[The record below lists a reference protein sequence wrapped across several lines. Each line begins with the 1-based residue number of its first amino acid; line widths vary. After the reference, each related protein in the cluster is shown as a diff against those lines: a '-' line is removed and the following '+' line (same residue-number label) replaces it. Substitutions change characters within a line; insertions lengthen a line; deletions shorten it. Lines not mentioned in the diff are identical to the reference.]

1 MHYNKKNLA
10 LSAFILF
17 MLFLPF
23 SIKAQL
29 SIKAQPDIED
39 SRETGGFQFGLN
51 FGMYLA
57 NKYPANYY
65 NGSDANLN
73 NIKYILGNK
82 YLYYDIYKTIPRITD
97 TFFVKQYPTD
107 MHYPATASA
116 GLYISYNF
124 NRSTGVYI
132 QFNYVKLKPHDAF
145 TVEVD
150 PKEYLTNPDLR
161 LYSISGEEERINI
174 DLGYSRS
181 FRLGQNIDIIGEAGI
196 ALNDI
201 KVLKSRIYIEDK
213 EYSIINVYGK
223 NSYIP
228 NSNMQSYNI
237 TQGGIGI
244 GLHGGAGVRFNFSD
258 SFALQPGATLYWN
271 NVNLEGYKDM
281 RFSSFF
287 YLRFIARKLL

>member
-1 MHYNKKNLA
+1 MKIKGNRYCIIAISIVAFLLLA
-10 LSAFILF
+10 LVVPLSL
-17 MLFLPF
+17 
-23 SIKAQL
+23 KAQ
-29 SIKAQPDIED
+29 QEED
-39 SRETGGFQFGLN
+39 NSQEYGGLQFGLD
-51 FGMYLA
+51 FGLYLP

-65 NGSDANLN
+65 NGSDGNVN
-73 NIKYILGNK
+73 NIKFIFGNK
-82 YLYYDIYKTIPRITD
+82 YRYEEIYKTIPRIVD
-97 TFFVKQYPTD
+97 TFFLKEYPTN
-107 MHYPATASA
+107 MRYPATASA

-124 NRSTGVYI
+124 NRSTAVYV
-132 QFNYVKLKPHDAF
+132 QFNYVKLRPHDAI

-174 DLGYSRS
+174 DLGYSRA
-181 FRLGQNIDIIGEAGI
+181 FRLRQNIDIIGEAGLAI
-196 ALNDI
+196 NDI

-213 EYSIINVYGK
+213 EYSLINLYGK

-228 NSNMQSYNI
+228 GSNMQEYDI

-244 GLHGGAGVRFNFSD
+244 GIHGGAGIKFNFSE

-281 RFSSFF
+281 RFSPFF

>member
-1 MHYNKKNLA
+1 MKK
-10 LSAFILF
+10 SASHFVPVQTAVA
-17 MLFLPF
+17 LFLLIVLLIPF
-23 SIKAQL
+23 SL
-29 SIKAQPDIED
+29 NAQPKEENTQ
-39 SRETGGFQFGLN
+39 ETGGFQFGLD
-51 FGMYLA
+51 FGLYLA

-65 NGSDANLN
+65 NGSDGNIN
-73 NIKYILGNK
+73 NIKYVFGNK
-82 YLYYDIYKTIPRITD
+82 YQYDELYIALRAAD
-97 TFFVKQYPTD
+97 TFFLKQYPSN
-107 MHYPATASA
+107 MRYPATASA

-124 NRSTGVYI
+124 NRSTGVYL
-132 QFNYVKLKPHDAF
+132 QFNYVKLRPHDAI

-174 DLGYSRS
+174 DIGYSQA
-181 FRLGQNIDIIGEAGI
+181 FRLSNSIDVVAETGI
-196 ALNDI
+196 ALNDV

-213 EYSIINVYGK
+213 EYSLINVYGK

-228 NSNMQSYNI
+228 NSNMQAYNI

-244 GLHGGAGVRFNFSD
+244 GLHGGAGIRFNFSE

>member
-1 MHYNKKNLA
+1 MKNSFNHFNYIQIAIASFL
-10 LSAFILF
+10 LIVI
-17 MLFLPF
+17 FLPL

-29 SIKAQPDIED
+29 GEEDLQDI
-39 SRETGGFQFGLN
+39 GGLQFGLD
-51 FGMYLA
+51 FGLYLP

-65 NGSDANLN
+65 NGSDGNLN
-73 NIKYILGNK
+73 NIKYVFGNK
-82 YLYYDIYKTIPRITD
+82 YQYDELYLALNAAD
-97 TFFVKQYPTD
+97 TFFLKQCPTN
-107 MHYPATASA
+107 MRYPATASA

-124 NRSTGVYI
+124 DRSTAVYL

-161 LYSISGEEERINI
+161 LFSISGEEERINI
-174 DLGYSRS
+174 DLGYSRA
-181 FRLGQNIDIIGEAGI
+181 FRLFDNIDIIGETGI

-201 KVLKSRIYIEDK
+201 KVLKSRIFIENK
-213 EYSIINVYGK
+213 EYSLINVYGK

-228 NSNMQSYNI
+228 NSNMQTYDI

-244 GLHGGAGVRFNFSD
+244 GLHGGAGIRFNFSE
-258 SFALQPGATLYWN
+258 SFGLQPGFTLYWN